1 MDLDLLVFGLDLV
14 STFAFAIVGARVA
27 ASKGLDFGGILFI
40 AAIASISGGTLRNL
54 FMGQQPPWI
63 QYPWLFAP
71 IIAAFLIT
79 IAMGKTQDVG
89 RFALS
94 LDTLGLAVATVSSV
108 QFALSN
114 DAPIV
119 GAAVLGL
126 IGAVSGGLFRD
137 IMCQTEPVLLHR
149 ETIGTACLSG
159 AIVYLALDA
168 LDLNEA
174 AVVAIAGVVVVLVRE
189 LSIKYNWNL
198 PKVVKTLSRE
208 TAHFGGC
215 IGPRNRLSCQQ
226 SFHQ

>member
-14 STFAFAIVGARVA
+14 STFAFALVGARVA
-27 ASKGLDFGGILFI
+27 ASKGLDYGGILFI

-54 FMGQQPPWI
+54 FMGEQPPWI

-71 IIAAFLIT
+71 IFAAFIIT

-108 QFALSN
+108 QYALSN
-114 DAPIV
+114 QAPLAA
-119 GAAVLGL
+119 AAVLGF
-126 IGAVSGGLFRD
+126 IGAVAGGLFRD

-149 ETIGTACLSG
+149 ETIGTSCLSG
-159 AIVYLALDA
+159 AIAYLALDA
-168 LDLNEA
+168 LELNEGVTA
-174 AVVAIAGVVVVLVRE
+174 AIAGLVVVVVRE

-198 PKVVKTLSRE
+198 PKVVKN
-208 TAHFGGC
+208 
-215 IGPRNRLSCQQ
+215 P
-226 SFHQ
+226 